1 MKRFAYSMAGA
12 GIFGLGLGRRM
23 LRKQGVISVF
33 HRVDDALA
41 GNPISVTRA
50 RFAAYLQF
58 FAAHFDVI
66 RLGELLGRLKD
77 GRSIEGAMVITF
89 DDGYLDNYEN
99 AAPALARF
107 GLPACFFVTSGLV
120 GSTTVPRWD
129 RDWGIRSRWMDWDQ
143 VRSLHRGGHEIG
155 AHTVSHPNLGVIGPD
170 EARSEMIESRT
181 AIESAIGAPVPFF
194 CYPFGGPHQLSEANR
209 EIARQVGFDCCLAA
223 YGGTVRPG
231 DDPFRLLRFPVSNW
245 HRDPYHYG
253 LQALRFANRRSSTGN
268 SLPQVGPLPAE
279 PTLR

>member
-1 MKRFAYSMAGA
+1 MKRFGYSLAGRA
-12 GIFGLGLGRRM
+12 TFGLGLGRR
-23 LRKQGVISVF
+23 LLGEQAVISVF

-50 RFAAYLQF
+50 QFAGYLQF
-58 FAAHFDVI
+58 FAGHFDVI
-66 RLGELLGRLKD
+66 PLGDLLDRLKD
-77 GRSIEGAMVITF
+77 GRSIAGAMVITF

-107 GLPACFFVTSGLV
+107 GLPACFFLTSGYI

-129 RDWGIRSRWMDWDQ
+129 RDWGVTSRWMDWDQ

-155 AHTVSHPNLGVIGPD
+155 AHTVNHPNLGEVGTE

-181 AIESAIGAPVPFF
+181 AIERAIGAPVPFF
-194 CYPFGGPHQLSEANR
+194 CYPFGGAHQLTEANR
-209 EIARQVGFDCCLAA
+209 DVARQVGFACCLAA
-223 YGGTVRPG
+223 HGGTVRPG
-231 DDPFRLLRFPVSNW
+231 DDPFRLLRFPVSTW

-253 LQALRFANRRSSTGN
+253 LQALRFTEARSSSVPSIPRG
-268 SLPQVGPLPAE
+268 VPLSAD